1 MKIQAT
7 DLGQV
12 ESSRCHLRIQCEQ
25 YRCLFPRQTIV
36 KHLDLSPCQVGRILA
51 HCRLG
56 SALACLPY
64 LSMLFLTMNLPQ
76 QKEACNRN
84 IMPPPKFYIVSVG
97 LRMSV
102 FPNTMPTIYLFQS
115 QAVMTEEIN
124 PKPLYESYGYTT
136 ARKSATVPEHIL
148 VSKKCACI

>member
-1 MKIQAT
+1 MSLPKT
-7 DLGQV
+7 DYYEASGPIPMPGGKNI
-12 ESSRCHLRIQCEQ
+12 S
-25 YRCLFPRQTIV
+25 P
-36 KHLDLSPCQVGRILA
+36 LSVGFCPGLLTLSEHAIFN
-51 HCRLG
+51 HEFTSTKG
-56 SALACLPY
+56 SL
-64 LSMLFLTMNLPQ
+64 Q
-76 QKEACNRN
+76 QKYHA
-84 IMPPPKFYIVSVG
+84 PPKFYIVSVG

-102 FPNTMPTIYLFQS
+102 FPNTMPTIYLSQS